1 MRTVFL
7 TMSLCMPMAFTS
19 LAKAEDF
26 TGFYAGVNAGY
37 AFGREKNAGSPD
49 LPSLS
54 STPHADERA
63 LPPSA
68 VQASEAMRSGRTKA
82 ATSTTIR

>member
-1 MRTVFL
+1 MRAVFL
-7 TMSLCMPMAFTS
+7 TMSLCLQLAFS
-19 LAKAEDF
+19 GLAKAEDF

-37 AFGREKNAGSPD
+37 AFGRERNATSPD

-54 STPHADERA
+54 SSPKADERA

-68 VQASEAMRSGRTKA
+68 VQASEVMRSGRPKA
-82 ATSTTIR
+82 AMPTTIR